1 MFKKKLGIPG
11 IEPERFKARLVAKA
25 YTQREGMDFN
35 EIFSPMVKHTSIRVL
50 LALVS
55 LWNLELEQ
63 MDVNRAFLHGELEEE
78 IFMH

>member
-1 MFKKKLGIPG
+1 MFKKKLGIPDV
-11 IEPERFKARLVAKA
+11 EPEIFKARLVAKG
-25 YTQREGMDFN
+25 YTQREWVDFN

-63 MDVNRAFLHGELEEE
+63 MDVKMIFSHGESE
-78 IFMH
+78 